1 VTRALGAC
9 NVREA
14 LLATLIGVI
23 AIAGGGRAGEAAPE
37 CGRNLIV
44 HFPKVSLSA
53 GERVVGMEL
62 TVVSATVVGVSNIP
76 LDWGILVEPEVG
88 GVASVGGGPQHGVGA
103 LDSTDALPAVV
114 VRGRVCSTVA
124 LSAVVHVTRD
134 FASTRRIDLEQRM
147 LRIERTPN
155 AAPQSKRTR

>member
-1 VTRALGAC
+1 LGAC
-9 NVREA
+9 DVRTA

-23 AIAGGGRAGEAAPE
+23 TIAGGGQAGEAAPE

-62 TVVSATVVGVSNIP
+62 TVVSGAVVGVSNIP
-76 LDWGILVEPEVG
+76 LDWGIHVEPEVG
-88 GVASVGGGPQHGVGA
+88 GVTSVGGGPQHGVGA
-103 LDSTDALPAVV
+103 LDSTTQLPAVV
-114 VRGRVCSTVA
+114 VRGRVCSTFA

-147 LRIERTPN
+147 LRIERTPT
-155 AAPQSKRTR
+155 PTPKTKRNE